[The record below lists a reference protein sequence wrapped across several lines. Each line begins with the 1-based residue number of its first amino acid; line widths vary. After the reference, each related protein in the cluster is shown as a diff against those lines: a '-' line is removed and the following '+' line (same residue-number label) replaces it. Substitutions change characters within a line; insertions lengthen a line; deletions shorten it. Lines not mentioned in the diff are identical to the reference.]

1 MKKRLFKLCI
11 VVLDLYLLA
20 WGLAQFEIFAPASEG
35 LLFCVAF
42 GAYFMGAVPY
52 GLLLTKLYGLQDLR
66 SIGSGNIGATNAL
79 RTGRKSLAFL
89 TLLCDALKAT
99 ISVFAAQQWAPNDPM
114 PLMLL
119 AASLAVIGHL
129 FPVWLDFKG
138 GKGVASA
145 AGALLMLSW
154 PVGIIAL
161 VTWGAS
167 LAVTRISSVAAL
179 AALIVTPLVAYV
191 LDEPPLLIFWT
202 IGLAVLLAFKHK
214 DNIIRLKQ
222 GRESKIDTSTSQ
234 DT

>member
-1 MKKRLFKLCI
+1 MKKRLFKLCV

-20 WGLAQFEIFAPASEG
+20 WGLSQFKIFAPTSEG
-35 LLFCVAF
+35 LLFCVAA

-52 GLLLTKLYGLQDLR
+52 GLLLTRLYGLQDLR

-79 RTGRKSLAFL
+79 RTGRKSLALL
-89 TLLCDALKAT
+89 TLLCDTLKAT
-99 ISVFAAQQWAPNDPM
+99 LSVFAAQQGATNDPM

-154 PVGIIAL
+154 PVGLIAL
-161 VTWGAS
+161 ATWG
-167 LAVTRISSVAAL
+167 LGLVVTRISSVAAL
-179 AALIVTPLVAYV
+179 AALAVTPLVAYL
-191 LDEPPLLIFWT
+191 LDESSLLIFWT
-202 IGLAVLLAFKHK
+202 IGLAVLVAFKHK